1 MEMRE
6 AWLTWLSLVMAILA
20 VGGITGC
27 LIYLR
32 VALRDPS
39 RCRSVARLVV
49 ACAVASFIG
58 FGLATWD
65 CLSRGQLFTPQRPGL
80 SKWEARSEH

>member
-1 MEMRE
+1 MEMGE
-6 AWLTWLSLVMAILA
+6 SWLTRLSLVVAILA
-20 VGGITGC
+20 VGGVTGC

-39 RCRSVARLVV
+39 RCRSVSRLVV
-49 ACAVASFIG
+49 ICAGAALIG

-65 CLSRGQLFTPQRPGL
+65 CLFSGRCFTPQRAG
-80 SKWEARSEH
+80 SSIWETRSVH